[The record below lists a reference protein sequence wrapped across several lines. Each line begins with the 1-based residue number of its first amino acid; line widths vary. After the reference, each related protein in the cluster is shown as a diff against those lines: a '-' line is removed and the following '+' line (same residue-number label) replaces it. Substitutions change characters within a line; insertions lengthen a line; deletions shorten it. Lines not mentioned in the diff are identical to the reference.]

1 VPRIR
6 PALAV
11 LSLFVGH
18 LALGAEPGL
27 PPPLAVPRATGPVT
41 VDGDL
46 GDPAWKSAA
55 VIETF
60 WETSPGNNVPPK
72 VKTTAWVTYDDR
84 YFYIAVKCDDPEPRK
99 IRAPYVDRD
108 NVIGTDDNVAIFL
121 DTRNDRRSAVEIRV
135 NPRGIQGDAMFNDAN
150 GNEDFSPDFFYDTAA
165 RITAEGWQA
174 EVRIP
179 FSTLRYP
186 KADPQAWGILVW
198 RNYPREY
205 RYALHSSPIPR
216 GGTCLVC
223 RSMELTGLTGLP
235 SASHLVA
242 APYATAKQSAAP
254 RDPADPSAG
263 LVDDPVTFDG
273 GVPSPT
279 VLGATVLTYGS
290 QSTSVLFTAAFG
302 IVCVTIRSITCWII
316 RWRVSPRS
324 LSA

>member
-1 VPRIR
+1 M
-6 PALAV
+6 
-11 LSLFVGH
+11 G
-18 LALGAEPGL
+18 
-27 PPPLAVPRATGPVT
+27 
-41 VDGDL
+41 
-46 GDPAWKSAA
+46 AA

-84 YFYIAVKCDDPEPRK
+84 YFYIAVKCDDPDPRK

-186 KADPQAWGILVW
+186 KADPQTWGVLLW

-205 RYALHSSPIPR
+205 RYFIHSSPVPR
-216 GGTCLVC
+216 GSNCIIC
-223 RSMELTGLTGLP
+223 RSRELTGLTGLP
-235 SASHLVA
+235 SASTSSRPRTLLRRSRA
-242 APYATAKQSAAP
+242 CPATRPTRRPDRERAHGARCGIRREVDAEREP
-254 RDPADPSAG
+254 RG
-263 LVDDPVTFDG
+263 RRDG
-273 GVPSPT
+273 QPRHS
-279 VLGATVLTYGS
+279 
-290 QSTSVLFTAAFG
+290 
-302 IVCVTIRSITCWII
+302 R
-316 RWRVSPRS
+316 RWRPTSRRS
-324 LSA
+324 L